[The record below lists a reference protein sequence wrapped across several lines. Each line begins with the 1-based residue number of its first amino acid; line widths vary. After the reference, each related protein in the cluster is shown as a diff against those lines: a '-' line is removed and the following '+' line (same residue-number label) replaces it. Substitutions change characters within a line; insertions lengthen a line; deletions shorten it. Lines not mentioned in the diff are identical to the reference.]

1 MVVTTDRF
9 IVNKSIFAD
18 SLVYRDG
25 TVPPPT
31 STVVVPR
38 TTLSSSSAVSNTKL
52 IEKSSEEL
60 IERKSIIAG
69 SLEYRRIPKKSSQSP
84 ARTSLISCMPVP
96 EKSTVVNAEI
106 YCAKCSSTFWGNQCR
121 IHTPRVM
128 LTHNTD
134 QCRNWRDDG
143 SSKWYAKKNLPPMS
157 EVVDDDSSTSSEMTQ
172 QCIVVNVMSI
182 IFYVLYCCEYY
193 LPEIHD

>member
-9 IVNKSIFAD
+9 IFNKSIFAD

-38 TTLSSSSAVSNTKL
+38 TTLSSSSSVSNTML
-52 IEKSSEEL
+52 IDKSSEEL

-69 SLEYRRIPKKSSQSP
+69 SLEYRRIPKKSSQLS
-84 ARTSLISCMPVP
+84 ASSLISCMPVP
-96 EKSTVVNAEI
+96 EKSTDVNHAEI
-106 YCAKCSSTFWGNQCR
+106 YCTKCSSTFWGNQCR
-121 IHTPRVM
+121 VHTPRVM

-134 QCRNWRDDG
+134 RCRNWRDDG
-143 SSKWYAKKNLPPMS
+143 SSKWYAKTKKNLPPMY
-157 EVVDDDSSTSSEMTQ
+157 EVVDDDWSTSSEMTEAISEAGQ
-172 QCIVVNVMSI
+172 EWFRGIDAA
-182 IFYVLYCCEYY
+182 YV
-193 LPEIHD
+193 

>member
-38 TTLSSSSAVSNTKL
+38 TTLSSSTSVSNTKL
-52 IEKSSEEL
+52 IDKSSEEL

-69 SLEYRRIPKKSSQSP
+69 SLEYRRIPKKSSQLS
-84 ARTSLISCMPVP
+84 ASTLISCMPVP
-96 EKSTVVNAEI
+96 EKSTDVNAEI
-106 YCAKCSSTFWGNQCR
+106 CCAKCSSTFWGNQCR
-121 IHTPRVM
+121 VHTPRVM
-128 LTHNTD
+128 LIHNTD
-134 QCRNWRDDG
+134 RCRNWRDDG
-143 SSKWYAKKNLPPMS
+143 SSKWYAKKNKNLPPMY
-157 EVVDDDSSTSSEMTQ
+157 EVVDDDWSTSSEMTEAISEAGQ
-172 QCIVVNVMSI
+172 EWFREIDAA
-182 IFYVLYCCEYY
+182 YV
-193 LPEIHD
+193 

>member
-9 IVNKSIFAD
+9 IFNKSIFAD

-84 ARTSLISCMPVP
+84 ARSLISCMPVP

>member
-1 MVVTTDRF
+1 MYIGF
-9 IVNKSIFAD
+9 
-18 SLVYRDG
+18 G
-25 TVPPPT
+25 TFE
-31 STVVVPR
+31 SK
-38 TTLSSSSAVSNTKL
+38 LLMKTKQTHN
-52 IEKSSEEL
+52 IDFH
-60 IERKSIIAG
+60 
-69 SLEYRRIPKKSSQSP
+69 
-84 ARTSLISCMPVP
+84 
-96 EKSTVVNAEI
+96 VVNAEI

-172 QCIVVNVMSI
+172 QCIVVKVMSI